1 MRPLISF
8 ALAFIIGAILALA
21 VRAALH
27 QPHAGHEPSA
37 AAGGDYKPMV
47 SNASTPA
54 AQHDTQHAD
63 HGKAAAPKT
72 DATKPSTPADHSAHH
87 HGAASDK
94 PVNTICAIC
103 GMEVDPDLPTATYQG
118 QTIGFG
124 CAACPPKFRANPDRY
139 GPAYLRNERAK

>member
-54 AQHDTQHAD
+54 AQRLRLA
-63 HGKAAAPKT
+63 G
-72 DATKPSTPADHSAHH
+72 SSSA
-87 HGAASDK
+87 S
-94 PVNTICAIC
+94 
-103 GMEVDPDLPTATYQG
+103 G
-118 QTIGFG
+118 QI
-124 CAACPPKFRANPDRY
+124 A
-139 GPAYLRNERAK
+139 